1 MSFVEMLW
9 KYYNKAKGFF
19 DIKKK
24 VTCLSIN
31 KEFKLQLLGY

>member
-19 DIKKK
+19 DIKKSDMF
-24 VTCLSIN
+24 VN
-31 KEFKLQLLGY
+31 KQGI